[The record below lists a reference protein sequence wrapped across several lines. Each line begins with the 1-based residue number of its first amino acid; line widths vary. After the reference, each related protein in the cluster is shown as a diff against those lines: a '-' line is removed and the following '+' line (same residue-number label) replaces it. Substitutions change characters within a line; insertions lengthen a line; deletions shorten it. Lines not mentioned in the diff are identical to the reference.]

1 MCLGFVNEELRCC
14 SSNYIVIDAQGN
26 EIFRIYDVGSF
37 RNAAEKLRLG
47 LGLKTKEKKVSDETC
62 FSPLTKTSTSTNTNA
77 SAAATATTAITS
89 SASERRVAATLSSS
103 HSNGGRN
110 DENNHKNP
118 EIPNNNNHE
127 AEVNGC
133 SGDSSSQLRPR
144 AHNAAISPG
153 EGTSPSLP
161 PPPEET
167 IASSSSAKGTFT
179 LSPCT
184 SNNPLDNTKLKST
197 RDNTNTKDYIGSSSS
212 SSGES
217 TSRSSAFVNK
227 AKEEEATPTTASLM
241 NPKKIIGDGSGDK
254 RNGANTTTIDTDL
267 SESGNNGCVGDIG
280 SANECLRE
288 TKWKVEEKVK
298 DEDDDDDNVGVHED
312 SSCSSSG
319 AKRYDYGQGDVQV
332 RNPGLIMNEGPPSSS
347 SSCALGG
354 FIRCLDSCVSLISGG
369 MEFHVYSCELGVV
382 IGTVKKQWEELY
394 DHYFNLVD
402 CVGVNFP
409 KDLSVRHKALILG
422 ALFLLVRRFHIKQ
435 FQGRKGYLFTN
446 LIC

>member
-62 FSPLTKTSTSTNTNA
+62 FSPLNKTSTNTNA
-77 SAAATATTAITS
+77 SAAATDATTATTS

-212 SSGES
+212 SSSSSGES

-227 AKEEEATPTTASLM
+227 AKEEATPTTASLM

-312 SSCSSSG
+312 ASCSSSG
-319 AKRYDYGQGDVQV
+319 AKRYDYGQGDGQV
-332 RNPGLIMNEGPPSSS
+332 RNPGLIMNEGLPSSS

-435 FQGRKGYLFTN
+435 FVGRKGAIVLPY
-446 LIC
+446 